1 MPKLLEQARAAI
13 RVRHYSIRTEQSYL
27 RWMKHFILFHNK
39 RHPAEMGEQEV
50 TAFLSHLAVNRQVA
64 SSTQNQALAAIL
76 FLYKEVLK
84 QPLDWMDN
92 IQRAKKPTR
101 LPLVFTR
108 EDARAILINLEG
120 SKWIVA
126 ALLYGAGLRLLE
138 CLRLRVKDIDFGYKQ
153 ITVRDGKG
161 AKDRITM
168 LPATVEEPLQRHMTK
183 VRALHE
189 LDLREG
195 YGEVF
200 LPNALARKYPNAAA
214 EWAWQYVFPAAK
226 RSVDPRSNAIR
237 RHHIPESVIQKSIKG
252 AIRKAGIAKPGSCH
266 TFRHSFATHLLE
278 SGYDIR
284 TVQELL
290 GHKDVSTTMI
300 YTHVLNK
307 GGKGVRSPIDLL

>member
-200 LPNALARKYPNAAA
+200 LPTPWRENIPTL
-214 EWAWQYVFPAAK
+214 
-226 RSVDPRSNAIR
+226 PRSGPGNMFSPQRSDRWTRGLMRSADTTFLK
-237 RHHIPESVIQKSIKG
+237 VLFKS
-252 AIRKAGIAKPGSCH
+252 R
-266 TFRHSFATHLLE
+266 
-278 SGYDIR
+278 
-284 TVQELL
+284 
-290 GHKDVSTTMI
+290 
-300 YTHVLNK
+300 
-307 GGKGVRSPIDLL
+307 